1 MVKHYQNINPFKL
14 HEELIKNG
22 IEPIFL
28 ENDCPEYEHNA
39 ENVWITFKENV
50 NIDLVNQIIDSVK
63 K

>member
-1 MVKHYQNINPFKL
+1 MVKHSKNINPFKL
-14 HEELIKNG
+14 HEELIENG

-28 ENDCPEYEHNA
+28 ENDCPEYEYIA

-50 NIDLVNQIIDSVK
+50 NMDLVNQIIDSVK